1 MGFTIIDIGHY
12 AENPFSIKY
21 IKSVSDWTYI
31 ILNHSISQ
39 VIYELLIYL
48 LVKYFIY
55 FVEVINMKITY
66 WSDFACPYCYIGN
79 TRLKRAIKDL
89 NLDVEFDIRAF
100 ELDQNAPKDVES
112 TTVERFALKYGLS
125 IDDAKKQVSQ
135 ISSLGIDEGIDF
147 KYETTLYTNTRDA
160 HRLMKL
166 AEDRHPEIASDLATL
181 LFDAYFVENLKLADF
196 DVLMKTGVK
205 AGLKE
210 DDIKEVLESDLYDT
224 QVQQDED
231 IALNGGIHAVPFY
244 LFDKKYSIPGALSY
258 EDFKSV
264 LSQIV
269 LENEV
274 DDDKDT
280 DNCADGVCKI

>member
-1 MGFTIIDIGHY
+1 
-12 AENPFSIKY
+12 
-21 IKSVSDWTYI
+21 
-31 ILNHSISQ
+31 
-39 VIYELLIYL
+39 
-48 LVKYFIY
+48 
-55 FVEVINMKITY
+55 MKITY
-66 WSDFACPYCYIGN
+66 WSDFACPHCHIGN

-125 IDDAKKQVSQ
+125 LDDAKKQVSQ

-196 DVLMKTGVK
+196 DVLMKTGIK

-210 DDIKEVLESDLYDT
+210 DEIKEVLESDLYDS

-231 IALNGGIHAVPFY
+231 IALNGGVHAVPFY
-244 LFDKKYSIPGALSY
+244 LFDGKYSIPGALSY
-258 EDFKSV
+258 DDFKSV

-269 LENEV
+269 AESEV
-274 DDDKDT
+274 DDNKDT
-280 DNCADGVCKI
+280 DNCADGVCEI